1 MASLRILAQDQAAL
15 QEHLHNLLTPYDSVQ
30 IFVLCDENS
39 RRHCLPTLASL
50 HPAFCQ
56 EARMVC
62 LPAGDEHKNIAS
74 LSQVWQALSEGGATR
89 KALLI
94 NVGGGMISDLGGF
107 AAATFKRGIDFI
119 NIPTTLLSCV
129 DAALGGKTGIN
140 FNGLKNEVGAFY
152 PAKAVVIH
160 TPFFQTLDYANR
172 CSGYGEML
180 KHGLLSSKEH
190 WNEVLS
196 LDVNDCQSEAFG
208 QAVLHSMMVKEQIV
222 QEDPKEQGLR
232 KALNVGHT
240 FAHAFESLSHRRQEP
255 VLHGHAVAWGLICE
269 LYLSAK
275 RLHFPHARLQ
285 EAIYCIKEL
294 YSAFHF
300 TCDDYPFLIEA
311 MHHDKKNSDH
321 NIRFALLSDVGK
333 IHLDESADEKL
344 IEESL
349 DFYRDVFGI

>member
-15 QEHLHNLLTPYDSVQ
+15 QAHLHSLLSPYDSAQ

-39 RRHCLPTLASL
+39 RQHCLPILASL

-56 EARMVC
+56 EARIVC
-62 LPAGDEHKNIAS
+62 LPAGDEHKNIHS
-74 LSQVWQALSEGGATR
+74 LSQVWQALSQGQATR

-107 AAATFKRGIDFI
+107 AAATFKRGIDVI

-180 KHGLLSSKEH
+180 KHGLLSSQEH

-196 LDVNDCQSEAFG
+196 LDLNNCQSESFG
-208 QAVLHSMMVKEQIV
+208 QAVLHSMLVKEKIV
-222 QEDPKEQGLR
+222 AQDPKEEGLR
-232 KALNVGHT
+232 KALNLGHT
-240 FAHAFESLSHRRQEP
+240 IGHAFESLSHHRQEP
-255 VLHGHAVAWGLICE
+255 VPHGYAVAWGLICE
-269 LYLSAK
+269 LYLSTK
-275 RLHFPHARLQ
+275 LLGFPHAPLQ

-300 TCDDYPFLIEA
+300 TCDDYPYLLES
-311 MHHDKKNSDH
+311 MHHDKKNCDRA
-321 NIRFALLSDVGK
+321 IRFALLSDVGE
-333 IHLDESADEKL
+333 IHIDQTADEKL